1 MESNDVVRRKLESVE
16 KGSSDL
22 EVLNDTESMSLF
34 SPAPADSAS
43 LKNDF
48 LN

>member
-22 EVLNDTESMSLF
+22 EVLNDTGVNELVQPSS
-34 SPAPADSAS
+34 S
-43 LKNDF
+43 
-48 LN
+48 